1 MIDMRLALAPAGVS
15 AWGALDVRAAR
26 TTGLTGV
33 LPYTRPR
40 YAPVRSLTPF
50 GLTGTAC
57 AAAAAPIQGT
67 GLPTAAPVAEPFGTG
82 VLGTAVFGTAVFG
95 TDAHRTDI
103 DNSTTLGIHSPGRPQ
118 S

>member
-1 MIDMRLALAPAGVS
+1 MIDVRCTFAPAGVS

-33 LPYTRPR
+33 LPYPRPR
-40 YAPVRSLTPF
+40 YAPVRSLSPF
-50 GLTGTAC
+50 ELTGTAC

-67 GLPTAAPVAEPFGTG
+67 GLPVAAPVAEPFGTG
-82 VLGTAVFGTAVFG
+82 GTGTAVLGA
-95 TDAHRTDI
+95 DAHRTDF

>member
-57 AAAAAPIQGT
+57 AAVAAPIQGT
-67 GLPTAAPVAEPFGTG
+67 GLPTAAHVADLLGGGLIGTG
-82 VLGTAVFGTAVFG
+82 VFGS
-95 TDAHRTDI
+95 DAPRTDI
-103 DNSTTLGIHSPGRPQ
+103 TYKQHTLGIHSPGRPA

>member
-33 LPYTRPR
+33 LPYPRPR
-40 YAPVRSLTPF
+40 YAPVRSLSPF
-50 GLTGTAC
+50 ELTGTAC

-82 VLGTAVFGTAVFG
+82 VLGTAVFGT
-95 TDAHRTDI
+95 DAHRTDI